1 MAKRPF
7 ADRSTSGTA
16 QREARRESGAATS
29 SLVAAPP
36 HARRH
41 AGRRAGCSARHG
53 AAARRCSAAGRPR
66 SGRGPARRGCRPA
79 GPCRSGPGPRSEGR
93 AEPGRCRARTAA
105 AAAERRLD
113 QHDLGALDRHELL
126 LYAAAHDVQLPRAQL
141 HVAGVHLDREKRAG
155 RGRARR
161 CRDGCAALPGP
172 WSSPGGR
179 RSRQR
184 RGRARRPPLIDKSSG
199 HCQGPTSR
207 LACPAAAA
215 WPRRPTP
222 TRRTASA
229 ALRRNADRPR
239 MARKRAR
246 TVTHDPRRYQHSGY
260 VSMPSSLICGGDG
273 RGCGVYAAPW
283 CTRG

>member
-1 MAKRPF
+1 LIARSAQDEEELVGVGMDVPRYLVLGLHRA
-7 ADRSTSGTA
+7 AD
-16 QREARRESGAATS
+16 
-29 SLVAAPP
+29 V
-36 HARRH
+36 
-41 AGRRAGCSARHG
+41 
-53 AAARRCSAAGRPR
+53 
-66 SGRGPARRGCRPA
+66 
-79 GPCRSGPGPRSEGR
+79 
-93 AEPGRCRARTAA
+93 
-105 AAAERRLD
+105 
-113 QHDLGALDRHELL
+113 
-126 LYAAAHDVQLPRAQL
+126 V
-141 HVAGVHLDREKRAG
+141 VK
-155 RGRARR
+155 
-161 CRDGCAALPGP
+161 
-172 WSSPGGR
+172 
-179 RSRQR
+179 R

>member
-41 AGRRAGCSARHG
+41 TGRRAGCSAGHG

-141 HVAGVHLDREKRAG
+141 HVAGVHLDREE
-155 RGRARR
+155 ARR
-161 CRDGCAALPGP
+161 TRKSSSVSGWMCRAT
-172 WSSPGGR
+172 WSLVFTG
-179 RSRQR
+179 
-184 RGRARRPPLIDKSSG
+184 RPPLIDKSSG